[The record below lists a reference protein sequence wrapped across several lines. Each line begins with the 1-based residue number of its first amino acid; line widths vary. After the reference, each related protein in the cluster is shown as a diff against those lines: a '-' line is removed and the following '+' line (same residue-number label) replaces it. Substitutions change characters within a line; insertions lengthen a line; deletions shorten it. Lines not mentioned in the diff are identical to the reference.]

1 VTRLLRVFSL
11 VLIATLCFAQS
22 PALLTI
28 LSDELNR
35 NFQSLK
41 EKGDPPPYFMA
52 YEVTEEEGCTVQAT
66 LGALQASMC
75 GRTRQLDV
83 TIRVGSPQLDNYH
96 RVEGERPVFT
106 SAAQLPIEDVP
117 GAIRQIVWRETD
129 RVYRMAAEQLI
140 KLKTS
145 TQVQVASEDQSADF
159 TVEKP
164 SVFAEAAR
172 PASFLLKPWE
182 ERVLRWSAVF
192 SDRPAVL
199 TSDAGVLLRRQTK
212 YLVSTEGTRLVQG
225 RGFARIAISAETRA
239 LDGMDLGTGETF
251 DAEDPSG
258 LPDDKTVLAAA
269 DERVAKQL
277 ELLKNAPIAEP
288 FVGPAILSGRAAG
301 VFFHEIFGHR
311 VEGHRQKDETEGQ
324 TFTKSIGLPV
334 LPTFLSIYFDP
345 TLRKAAGVD
354 LNGSYR
360 YDDEGMPGQRLTV
373 VDKGVLRTFLM
384 SRSPVLQFDKSNGH
398 GRRQPGYEVVSRQ
411 SNLIVESGNSVSDAR
426 LREMLR
432 EEIRR
437 QNKPYGLYF
446 EQVTGGYT
454 QTRRSGLQAFAVLP
468 LVVYKVF
475 PDGRP
480 DELVRGVDI
489 VGTPLASFSKILA
502 TSNRPEVFNGYCG
515 AESGSVPV
523 SAVSPALLVS
533 EIETQRKEKS
543 TDRPPLLP
551 RPIPAAGQ

>member
-1 VTRLLRVFSL
+1 MTRLLRVSSL
-11 VLIATLCFAQS
+11 ALVATLCFAQS

-35 NFQSLK
+35 NFQALK

-75 GRTRQLDV
+75 GHTRQLDV

-96 RVEGERPVFT
+96 RVEGARPVFT
-106 SAAQLPIEDVP
+106 SAARLPVEDVA
-117 GAIRQIVWRETD
+117 GAIRQVVWRESD
-129 RVYRMAAEQLI
+129 RVYRMAAERLI
-140 KLKTS
+140 KLRTS
-145 TQVQVASEDQSADF
+145 TQIQVASEDKSADF

-172 PASFLLKPWE
+172 PASFLVKPWE
-182 ERVLRWSAVF
+182 ERVRRWSAVF
-192 SDRPAVL
+192 SDKSGVL
-199 TSDAGVLLRRQTK
+199 TSDVGVVLRRQTK
-212 YLVSTEGTRLVQG
+212 YLVSTEGTRLVDG
-225 RGFARIAISAETRA
+225 RGFARIVISAETRA
-239 LDGMDLGTGETF
+239 LDGMDLSTGETF
-251 DAEDPSG
+251 EAEEPAG

-269 DERVAKQL
+269 ERAGKQL
-277 ELLKNAPIAEP
+277 EMLKVAPIAEP

-301 VFFHEIFGHR
+301 VFFHDIFGHR
-311 VEGHRQKDETEGQ
+311 GEGHRQKDEAEGQ

-334 LPTFLSIYFDP
+334 LPALLSIYFDP
-345 TLRKAAGVD
+345 TVRKAAGVD

-360 YDDEGMPGQRLTV
+360 YDDEGIPGRRLTV
-373 VDKGVLRTFLM
+373 VDKGVLRAFLM
-384 SRSPVLQFDKSNGH
+384 SRSPVMQFDKSNGH

-411 SNLIVESGNSVSDAR
+411 SNLIVESGNTVSDAR

-454 QTRRSGLQAFAVLP
+454 QTRRSGLQAFAVVP
-468 LVVYKVF
+468 LVVYKVY
-475 PDGRP
+475 PDDRP

-502 TSNRPEVFNGYCG
+502 TSNRQEVFNGYCG

-543 TDRPPLLP
+543 MDRPPLLP
-551 RPIPAAGQ
+551 RPVPATGP

>member
-1 VTRLLRVFSL
+1 MTRLLRVFSL
-11 VLIATLCFAQS
+11 ALVATLCFAQS

-106 SAAQLPIEDVP
+106 SAARLPIEDVP

-129 RVYRMAAEQLI
+129 RVYRMAAERLI

-145 TQVQVASEDQSADF
+145 TQIQVASEDQSADF

-172 PASFLLKPWE
+172 PPSFLLKPWE

-192 SDRPAVL
+192 SDRPGVL

>member
-1 VTRLLRVFSL
+1 VTRLLRVFWLAL
-11 VLIATLCFAQS
+11 VATLCFAQS

-35 NFQSLK
+35 NFQALK
-41 EKGDPPPYFMA
+41 ERGAPPPYFMA
-52 YEVTEEEGCTVQAT
+52 YEVTEEEGCTVRAT
-66 LGALQASMC
+66 LGALQASLC
-75 GRTRQLDV
+75 GHTRYLDV

-106 SAAQLPIEDVP
+106 SAARLPIEDVA
-117 GAIRQIVWRETD
+117 GAIQQIVWRETD
-129 RVYRMAAEQLI
+129 RVYRMAAERLI
-140 KLKTS
+140 KLRTS
-145 TQVQVASEDQSADF
+145 TQIQVASEDKAADF

-164 SVFAEAAR
+164 SVFAEAAP
-172 PASFLLKPWE
+172 PARFSVKPWE
-182 ERVLRWSAVF
+182 ERAVRWSAVF
-192 SDRPAVL
+192 SDKPGVL
-199 TSDAGVLLRRQTK
+199 TSETSVLVRRLTQ
-212 YLVSTEGTRLVQG
+212 YLVSTEGTRLVHG
-225 RGFARIAISAETRA
+225 RGFARIAISAETKA
-239 LDGMDLGTGETF
+239 LDGMNLSTGETF
-251 DAEDPSG
+251 EAEEASG
-258 LPDDKTVLAAA
+258 LPDDKTVLQAA
-269 DERVAKQL
+269 ERAGREL
-277 ELLKNAPIAEP
+277 ETLKLAPIAEP

-311 VEGHRQKDETEGQ
+311 VEGHRQKDEAEGQ

-334 LPTFLSIYFDP
+334 LPAFLSVYFDP
-345 TLRKAAGVD
+345 TVRKAAGVD

-360 YDDEGMPGQRLTV
+360 YDDEGMPGQRVTV
-373 VDKGVLRTFLM
+373 VDKGVLRAFLM
-384 SRSPVLQFDKSNGH
+384 SRSPVVQSDKSNGH

-411 SNLIVESGNSVSDAR
+411 SNLVVESGSTVSDAR

-446 EQVTGGYT
+446 ERVTGGYT
-454 QTRRSGLQAFAVLP
+454 QTRRGGLQAFSVQP
-468 LVVYKVF
+468 LVVYRVF
-475 PDGRP
+475 PDDRP

-489 VGTPLASFSKILA
+489 VGTPLASFSKIAA
-502 TSNRPEVFNGYCG
+502 TSNRQEVFNGYCG

-533 EIETQRKEKS
+533 EIETQRKEQS

-551 RPIPAAGQ
+551 RPVPATGP

>member
-11 VLIATLCFAQS
+11 ALVATLCFAQS

-106 SAAQLPIEDVP
+106 SAARLPIEDVP

-129 RVYRMAAEQLI
+129 RVYRMAAERLI

-145 TQVQVASEDQSADF
+145 TQIQVASEDQSADF

-172 PASFLLKPWE
+172 PPSFLLKPWE

-192 SDRPAVL
+192 SDRPGVL

-239 LDGMDLGTGETF
+239 LDGMDLGAGETF

>member
-11 VLIATLCFAQS
+11 ALVATLCFAQS

-52 YEVTEEEGCTVQAT
+52 YEVTEEEACTVQAT

-75 GRTRQLDV
+75 GHTRQLDV

-106 SAAQLPIEDVP
+106 SAARLPLEDVAA
-117 GAIRQIVWRETD
+117 AIRQIVWRETD
-129 RVYRMAAEQLI
+129 RVYRMAAERLI

-145 TQVQVASEDQSADF
+145 TQVQVASEDKSADF

-164 SVFAEAAR
+164 SIFSEATR
-172 PASFLLKPWE
+172 PANFLLKPWE

-192 SDRPAVL
+192 SDKPGGL
-199 TSDAGVLLRRQTK
+199 TSDAGVLLQRQTK
-212 YLVSTEGTRLVQG
+212 YLVSTEGTRLVHG

-239 LDGMDLGTGETF
+239 MDGMDLGTSETF
-251 DAEDPSG
+251 EAEDPSG
-258 LPDDKTVLAAA
+258 LPDDKTVLSAA
-269 DERVAKQL
+269 ERVGKQL
-277 ELLKNAPIAEP
+277 ESLKIAPLAEP

-311 VEGHRQKDETEGQ
+311 VEGHRQKDEAEGQ

-345 TLRKAAGVD
+345 SLRKAAGVD

-360 YDDEGMPGQRLTV
+360 YDDEGMPGQRLTL

-398 GRRQPGYEVVSRQ
+398 GRRQPGFEVVSRQ
-411 SNLIVESGNSVSDAR
+411 SNLIVESANAVDDAR

-468 LVVYKVF
+468 LVVYKVY
-475 PDGRP
+475 PDNRP

>member
-1 VTRLLRVFSL
+1 
-11 VLIATLCFAQS
+11 
-22 PALLTI
+22 
-28 LSDELNR
+28 
-35 NFQSLK
+35 
-41 EKGDPPPYFMA
+41 MA
-52 YEVTEEEGCTVQAT
+52 YEVTEEEGCTVQAA
-66 LGALQASMC
+66 LGALQASVC
-75 GRTRQLDV
+75 GHTRQLDV

-106 SAAQLPIEDVP
+106 SAAQLPIEDVA
-117 GAIRQIVWRETD
+117 GAVRQVVWSETD
-129 RVYRMAAEQLI
+129 RVYRMAAERLI
-140 KLKTS
+140 NLRTS
-145 TQVQVASEDQSADF
+145 TQIQVASEDKSADF
-159 TVEKP
+159 SVENP

-172 PASFLLKPWE
+172 PVSFLVKPWE

-192 SDRPAVL
+192 SDKPGVL
-199 TSDAGVLLRRQTK
+199 TSGVGVLLRRQTK
-212 YLVSTEGTRLVQG
+212 YLVSTEGTRLVHG
-225 RGFARIAISAETRA
+225 REFARIAISAETRA
-239 LDGMDLGTGETF
+239 LDGMDLSTGETF
-251 DAEDPSG
+251 EAEDPAG

-269 DERVAKQL
+269 ERTAKQL
-277 ELLKNAPIAEP
+277 ELLKVAPIAEP

-311 VEGHRQKDETEGQ
+311 VEGHRQKDESEGQ

-345 TLRKAAGVD
+345 TVRKAAGVD

-373 VDKGVLRTFLM
+373 VDKGVLRAFLM
-384 SRSPVLQFDKSNGH
+384 SRSPVLRFDKSNGH
-398 GRRQPGYEVVSRQ
+398 GRRQPGFEVVSRQ
-411 SNLIVESGNSVSDAR
+411 SNLIVESGNMVSDAR

-454 QTRRSGLQAFAVLP
+454 QTRRSGMQAFAVVP
-468 LVVYKVF
+468 LVVYKVY
-475 PDGRP
+475 PDDRP

-502 TSNRPEVFNGYCG
+502 TSNRQEVFNGYCG

-523 SAVSPALLVS
+523 SAVSPALLVA

-551 RPIPAAGQ
+551 RPVPATGP

>member
-1 VTRLLRVFSL
+1 MTRLLRVFSL
-11 VLIATLCFAQS
+11 ALVATLCFAQS

-35 NFQSLK
+35 NFQALK
-41 EKGDPPPYFMA
+41 EKGDPPPYYMA
-52 YEVTEEEGCTVQAT
+52 YEVTEEEGCTVQAA
-66 LGALQASMC
+66 LGALQASVC
-75 GRTRQLDV
+75 GHTRQLDV

-106 SAAQLPIEDVP
+106 SAAQLPIEDVA
-117 GAIRQIVWRETD
+117 GAIRQVVWSETD
-129 RVYRMAAEQLI
+129 RVYRMAAERLI
-140 KLKTS
+140 NLRTS
-145 TQVQVASEDQSADF
+145 TQIQVASEDKSADF
-159 TVEKP
+159 TVENP

-172 PASFLLKPWE
+172 PANFLVKPWE
-182 ERVLRWSAVF
+182 ERALRWSAVF
-192 SDRPAVL
+192 SDKTGVL
-199 TSDAGVLLRRQTK
+199 TSGVGVLLRRQTK
-212 YLVSTEGTRLVQG
+212 YLVSTEGTRLVNG

-239 LDGMDLGTGETF
+239 LDGMDLSTGETF
-251 DAEDPSG
+251 EAEDPAG
-258 LPDDKTVLAAA
+258 LPDDKTVFAAA
-269 DERVAKQL
+269 ERAGKQL
-277 ELLKNAPIAEP
+277 EMLKVASIAEP

-311 VEGHRQKDETEGQ
+311 VEGHRQKDEAEGQ

-345 TLRKAAGVD
+345 TVRKAAGVD

-373 VDKGVLRTFLM
+373 VDKGVLRAFLM
-384 SRSPVLQFDKSNGH
+384 SRSPVLRFDKSNGH
-398 GRRQPGYEVVSRQ
+398 GRRQPGFEVVSRQ
-411 SNLIVESGNSVSDAR
+411 SNLIVESGNMVSDAR

-454 QTRRSGLQAFAVLP
+454 QTRRSGLQAFAVVP
-468 LVVYKVF
+468 LVVYKVY
-475 PDGRP
+475 PDDRP

-502 TSNRPEVFNGYCG
+502 TSNRQEVFNGYCG

-523 SAVSPALLVS
+523 SAVSPALLVA

-551 RPIPAAGQ
+551 RPVTATGP